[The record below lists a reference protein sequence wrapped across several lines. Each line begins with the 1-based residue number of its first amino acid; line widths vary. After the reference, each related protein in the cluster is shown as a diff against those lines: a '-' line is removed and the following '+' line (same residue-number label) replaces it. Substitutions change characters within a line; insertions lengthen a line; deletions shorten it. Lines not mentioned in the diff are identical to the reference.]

1 MPFFGSALVRLF
13 LVLRGRVKCGPA
25 AGVTTP
31 NRLVQ
36 QQYPIPPRG
45 MGEAGCR

>member
-1 MPFFGSALVRLF
+1 MPFFGCVLAGLF
-13 LVLRGRVKCGPA
+13 LVLIGRVKCGPA

-31 NRLVQ
+31 DRLVQ

-45 MGEAGCR
+45 MGEVGCR